1 MPILKIKELREN
13 HGMTQMQVAQKL
25 DIPLSTYR
33 SYKTGVREPG
43 VNMLIT
49 LSELYGVTTDYLLN
63 YSQKPTALNSDEIT
77 ESGILDAQPDE
88 DGYVDIDLEEVVAYI
103 VKEAK
108 KDEMGEYDPE
118 EVLFVVQGEMEYGD
132 SLGQAD

>member
-1 MPILKIKELREN
+1 MYNIAKGVIHMPILKIKELREN

-33 SYKTGVREPG
+33 SYETGVREPG

-63 YSQKPTALNSDEIT
+63 YSQKPTALNSDEI
-77 ESGILDAQPDE
+77 
-88 DGYVDIDLEEVVAYI
+88 
-103 VKEAK
+103 KHK
-108 KDEMGEYDPE
+108 KIPCS
-118 EVLFVVQGEMEYGD
+118 Q
-132 SLGQAD
+132 

>member
-33 SYKTGVREPG
+33 SYETGVREPG

-63 YSQKPTALNSDEIT
+63 YSQKPTALNSDEIKHIKNT
-77 ESGILDAQPDE
+77 MLSIVTVKNLWILLLISNTINWLSKRTPTQ
-88 DGYVDIDLEEVVAYI
+88 
-103 VKEAK
+103 
-108 KDEMGEYDPE
+108 
-118 EVLFVVQGEMEYGD
+118 
-132 SLGQAD
+132 SLIILQKVIYTMQTMIRK